1 VSETKHFMYVDGRL
15 ACDGADLERIAE
27 ELGTPTYVYS
37 GAAIDEA
44 YHAIDDALDWGPHL
58 VAYAIKANSN
68 LAVLGRIRELG
79 AGADIVS
86 GGELARCLEAGIPG
100 SRIVFSGVGKRD
112 EEIEAALDANVRSI
126 HVESAQEI
134 EAIEQIAKRRG
145 TTAQISLRIN
155 PDVDP
160 KTHPY
165 IATGLHHTKFGL
177 EIAVAER
184 LLPRIVQSDHLVL
197 EGVTCHIGSQIGEV
211 SSLREG
217 VAITA
222 RFAVRCREA
231 GAQIRTL
238 DAGGGWPITYGHETD
253 AFPPPTAFGQAIREG
268 IAEGGAADLDLEV
281 IVEPGRALVGEA
293 GVLLTR
299 VVFVKDQPF
308 RPDAVVG
315 QTPGEGAKRFI
326 IVDASMS
333 ELIRPA
339 LYEAHHAM
347 LPLHAPEDVDP
358 PVVHVDVVGPVCES
372 GDWLARDRAM
382 PPLARGDLIAIM
394 GAGAYG
400 MVMASNYNSRPRPV
414 EVLVENGSHRVVRAR
429 ETVADLMRGESR
441 S

>member
-1 VSETKHFMYVDGRL
+1 VSETKHFKYVEDRL
-15 ACDGADLERIAE
+15 ACEGVDLERIAGE
-27 ELGTPTYVYS
+27 TGTPAYVYS
-37 GAAIDEA
+37 GIAIDEA
-44 YHAIDDALDWGPHL
+44 FRAIDDALSWGPHL

-68 LAVLGRIRELG
+68 LAVLARLRDLG

-112 EEIEAALDANVRSI
+112 EEIEAALDAKVRSI

-134 EAIEQIAKRRG
+134 DAIEQIAKRQG
-145 TTAQISLRIN
+145 APAQISLRIN

-177 EIAVAER
+177 EVAVAEA
-184 LLPRIVQSDHLVL
+184 LLPRILGSDHLVL

-211 SSLREG
+211 SSLQEG

-222 RFAVRCREA
+222 RLAVRCREA
-231 GAQIRTL
+231 GAPIRTL

-253 AFPPPTAFGQAIREG
+253 AFPPPSAFGQAIRDG
-268 IAEGGAADLDLEV
+268 LVEGGAGDLDLEV

-299 VVFVKDQPF
+299 VLFVKDQPF
-308 RPDAVVG
+308 RPDAVAG
-315 QTPGEGAKRFI
+315 QAPREGAKRFV

-339 LYEAHHAM
+339 LYQAHHAM
-347 LPLHAPEDVDP
+347 LPLRAPAEDAGVS
-358 PVVHVDVVGPVCES
+358 HVDVVGPVCES
-372 GDWLARDRAM
+372 GDWLARDRAL
-382 PPLARGDLIAIM
+382 PPLARGDLVAIM

-414 EVLVENGSHRVVRAR
+414 EVLVEDGSHRIVRAR
-429 ETVADLMRGESR
+429 ESTADLMRGESR
-441 S
+441 G